1 MPKKQERRKPE
12 PGQLI
17 LPDGSVVNLIY
28 GTWSPVKY
36 GYTPSALTEAAPDLL
51 KSCKELLDML
61 ADAQR
66 KGLTRNKLGKL
77 TVQIA
82 RQRIAR
88 AEGREERDS

>member
-1 MPKKQERRKPE
+1 MSKKQERLKPE

-28 GTWSPVKY
+28 GTWSPLKY
-36 GYTPSALTEAAPDLL
+36 GYTPSPLTKAAPDLL

-61 ADAQR
+61 DDAER
-66 KGLTRNKLGKL
+66 KGLTRNKLGRL

-88 AEGREERDS
+88 AEGREDGHS

>member
-1 MPKKQERRKPE
+1 VSKITQQPE

-28 GTWSPVKY
+28 DTWNPVNY
-36 GYTPSALTEAAPDLL
+36 SYTPSPLTAAAPDLL
-51 KSCKELLDML
+51 TSCKELLDML
-61 ADAQR
+61 DDAMN
-66 KGLTRNKLGKL
+66 KGLTRNNLGKL

-88 AEGREERDS
+88 AERKVE

>member
-1 MPKKQERRKPE
+1 MRKHKAKRQPE

-17 LPDGSVVNLIY
+17 LPDGSMVNLIF
-28 GTWSPVKY
+28 GTWNPVKY
-36 GYTPSALTEAAPDLL
+36 GYTPSPLSEAAPDLL

-61 ADAQR
+61 DDAER

-77 TVQIA
+77 TVLLA

-88 AEGREERDS
+88 AEGKDE